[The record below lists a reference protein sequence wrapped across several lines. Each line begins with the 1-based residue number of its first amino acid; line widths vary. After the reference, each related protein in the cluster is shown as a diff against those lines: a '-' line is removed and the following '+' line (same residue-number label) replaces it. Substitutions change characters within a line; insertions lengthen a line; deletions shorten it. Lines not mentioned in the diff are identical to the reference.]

1 VEPASVDAHA
11 IYVTAGIFAGSV
23 VGLSLVLCVTCF
35 VLAHRKHSLHWKKQ
49 RKHWM
54 AAGAAAREKPPPPPP
69 EYFNAKQA
77 AIEII
82 SATSPRGGAIGG
94 GAQSAQ

>member
-1 VEPASVDAHA
+1 MDRHA

-35 VLAHRKHSLHWKKQ
+35 VLAHRKHSRHWKKQ

-54 AAGAAAREKPPPPPP
+54 AAEAAAEKPPPPPG
-69 EYFNAKQA
+69 YFNAKQA
-77 AIEII
+77 AMEIMT
-82 SATSPRGGAIGG
+82 ATSPRAGVLAGM
-94 GAQSAQ
+94 QSAQ